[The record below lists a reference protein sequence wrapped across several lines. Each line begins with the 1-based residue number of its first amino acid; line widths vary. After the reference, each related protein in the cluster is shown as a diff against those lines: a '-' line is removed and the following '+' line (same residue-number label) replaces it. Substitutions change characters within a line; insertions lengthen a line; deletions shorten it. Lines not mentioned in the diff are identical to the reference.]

1 MIERLL
7 RWLQDLLD
15 GPPATVPIEARFLEL
30 AESWDV
36 PIEVARRT
44 THSYVAQ
51 HGIGIA
57 PAMDELCDMKHSQA
71 VREIGEQ

>member
-36 PIEVARRT
+36 PIEVARRIAY
-44 THSYVAQ
+44 SYASL
-51 HGIGIA
+51 HGIGTA
-57 PAMDELCDMKHSQA
+57 LALDELYGMRRQ
-71 VREIGEQ
+71 